1 MDKKKKIAIV
11 ILALVI
17 AAAAVLGFLFLDSI
31 AAQAICVL
39 TAMILA
45 AVVLA
50 LSIEKEALHAL
61 VLLAAPFVSAP
72 FLKFF
77 EASELAEWIG
87 GKYNAGAVFACQRM
101 GMEAPKEMGSQ
112 TALIITFWI
121 IFALTYLIVWGVRS
135 LLKGKS
141 AANAG
146 GSEADKDFPEKNYQ
160 QKRKSFC
167 KFLAKRID
175 AINEETNWSEETF
188 TPIEAEVE
196 MTDKRR
202 KKRRYEDLHKC
213 LRRHRRKNT
222 VFLVLGDP
230 GSGKS
235 VSMRKLCAEMLEEA
249 DKTDLIPVY
258 VDLKKW
264 TEDWSLERLP
274 AEKDLIEFIEQRILR
289 EGGTTYTDTFLQTY
303 FRKML
308 ERGKWYFIFDSFDEM
323 PCLMGRRSCQELI
336 DHISSL
342 LHTFLTREN
351 QHGGVIASRLFRA
364 PTDALHATVKLNLQS
379 FSDAKIKRM
388 LNLYTNNSDA
398 LVHAL
403 FSGRED
409 LVSLCRNPFYL
420 SLLIEYSM
428 NHGAA
433 LPGNQMDLYEDFIQS
448 RLSRCEG
455 KIDEMGLKNV
465 RQVRDAARQLALYMQ
480 ESTQYGLEC
489 PASELYRRDDGYDWQ
504 KILEL
509 LRYAKLCRFGG
520 AFSAVSFVHRR
531 FQECFYVSSIRGN
544 QVHLDPERYSSIE
557 KNNGI
562 RDALVLYSEIAPLEK
577 AREIADHCWSVLQA
591 HKAAAESIRNPGC
604 VELVNTLYFMA
615 EAFRNRREA
624 MAHFQADFQ
633 QYTLEMLE
641 AREFPVQHAAV
652 SSMVLFV
659 QPQLLEMVLKVLEK
673 KNRYLSD
680 VDMKNCR
687 TMTQNP
693 WEVAHRM
700 ACHIAVRDRRTFM
713 RQFRSMDFSLSMSK
727 QLWYVRLVHGIRF
740 LVALMEQMLLKIFAP
755 VIFAYMILV
764 VGGVDLLL
772 VDVGIITG
780 LISFSCFLRILLLA
794 KCKHPEKIV
803 GEFATIFVLLVIVEN
818 ATFIGMEMLFVPY
831 LLVNVLYSTV
841 LVGRLLFLKLSMKKI
856 LRSLADLFVGLCR
869 ILVLLPD
876 VVKKACKLF
885 RRILKGEITKEQLK
899 AFWEERSDVLIPVV
913 GIGTALCL
921 PESWLLPII
930 CVGLIFIGGLCV
942 LFFLYQML
950 WLRKQ
955 LPVTTLDRSVL
966 ASNLEEHLESSRF
979 KRRYLEN
986 LIERKVKLIGEW
998 PEGERPKMRRDDL
1011 ERLLAILDCAGID
1024 NLRME
1029 F

>member
-1 MDKKKKIAIV
+1 MDKKKIAV
-11 ILALVI
+11 VMLALVI
-17 AAAAVLGFLFLDSI
+17 AVAAVLGFLFLDNI

-39 TAMILA
+39 TAMVVA

-50 LSIEKEALHAL
+50 LSIEKE
-61 VLLAAPFVSAP
+61 VLLTQVLSAAAVVCVP

-77 EASELAEWIG
+77 ENSELANWLSG
-87 GKYNAGAVFACQRM
+87 LFRQGTAFVCAQM
-101 GMEAPKEMGSQ
+101 GMEPPAKLGNQ
-112 TALIITFWI
+112 TALTVIFWI
-121 IFALTYLIVWGVRS
+121 IFTVIYLIVWAVRS
-135 LLKGKS
+135 RVRAKQ
-141 AANAG
+141 G
-146 GSEADKDFPEKNYQ
+146 GDSSPDKDFPEKNYQ

-274 AEKDLIEFIEQRILR
+274 AEKDLVEFIEQRILR

-531 FQECFYVSSIRGN
+531 FQECFYVSSIREN

-577 AREIADHCWSVLQA
+577 AREITDHCWSVLQA

-641 AREFPVQHAAV
+641 AREFPVRHAAV
-652 SSMVLFV
+652 SSMVLFE
-659 QPQLLEMVLKVLEK
+659 QPQLLQMVLKVLK
-673 KNRYLSD
+673 KENRYLSD
-680 VDMKNCR
+680 VVMKNCR
-687 TMTQNP
+687 TMKQVP
-693 WEVAHRM
+693 WEISHRM
-700 ACHIAVRDRRTFM
+700 AGHIVAQDRRSFM

-727 QLWYVRLVHGIRF
+727 QLWYVRLVHAVRYPVELLGRLVWYIVIPVIVVWMLTMRLAGKVGVMYELDAFRIICAAVSCATGTYTCLVENNLRVLKKMFIYTSSYFIALYLDPVVFFLLLIPLLIVSVLYIIVFHGIVYVWKLYTEEWLAKGMRMV
-740 LVALMEQMLLKIFAP
+740 LEELAIGIVMLL
-755 VIFAYMILV
+755 VLYMIGKALQYTWV
-764 VGGVDLLL
+764 QIVFLLL
-772 VDVGIITG
+772 LG
-780 LISFSCFLRILLLA
+780 L
-794 KCKHPEKIV
+794 V
-803 GEFATIFVLLVIVEN
+803 
-818 ATFIGMEMLFVPY
+818 MLFGVIMSCRE
-831 LLVNVLYSTV
+831 LVS
-841 LVGRLLFLKLSMKKI
+841 S
-856 LRSLADLFVGLCR
+856 
-869 ILVLLPD
+869 
-876 VVKKACKLF
+876 F
-885 RRILKGEITKEQLK
+885 RKRH
-899 AFWEERSDVLIPVV
+899 
-913 GIGTALCL
+913 
-921 PESWLLPII
+921 
-930 CVGLIFIGGLCV
+930 
-942 LFFLYQML
+942 

-966 ASNLEEHLESSRF
+966 ASNLKKHLRNSRF
-979 KRRYLEN
+979 KRQYLED
-986 LIERKVKLIGEW
+986 LIERKVKLTGEW
-998 PEGERPKMRRDDL
+998 PGGERPEMRRDDV

>member
-17 AAAAVLGFLFLDSI
+17 AVAAAVLGFLFLDSI

-489 PASELYRRDDGYDWQ
+489 PASELYRRDDGYDWR

-531 FQECFYVSSIRGN
+531 FQECFYVSSIREN
-544 QVHLDPERYSSIE
+544 QVHLGPERYSSIE

-641 AREFPVQHAAV
+641 AREFPVRHAAV
-652 SSMVLFV
+652 SSMVLFE
-659 QPQLLEMVLKVLEK
+659 QPQLLQMVLKVLEK
-673 KNRYLSD
+673 KNRFLSG
-680 VDMKNCR
+680 VVMKNCR
-687 TMTQNP
+687 TMTQIP
-693 WEVAHRM
+693 WEISHRM
-700 ACHIAVRDRRTFM
+700 ARHIANMDQRTFL
-713 RQFRSMDFSLSMSK
+713 RQFRSMDFSLSLSK
-727 QLWYVRLVHGIRF
+727 QLRYVRLVHAVRYIHE
-740 LVALMEQMLLKIFAP
+740 LLDQVLMAMIVP
-755 VIFAYMILV
+755 VSFV
-764 VGGVDLLL
+764 FLLL
-772 VDVGIITG
+772 VRSGTAVLFLEKPEYISTG
-780 LISFSCFLRILLLA
+780 LVLCLLWMVIRTDANIKKDEMEVSDLVRLLGYLILLL
-794 KCKHPEKIV
+794 PYMV
-803 GEFATIFVLLVIVEN
+803 ATGAWVLVIPTCITYVLLLSVLWGVYWIQIMRVNTLRGLYTIIKNALREFWKHYRTDIQVI
-818 ATFIGMEMLFVPY
+818 M
-831 LLVNVLYSTV
+831 
-841 LVGRLLFLKLSMKKI
+841 
-856 LRSLADLFVGLCR
+856 
-869 ILVLLPD
+869 
-876 VVKKACKLF
+876 
-885 RRILKGEITKEQLK
+885 
-899 AFWEERSDVLIPVV
+899 PVV
-913 GIGTALCL
+913 FSGTVIGTLLCYFL
-921 PESWLLPII
+921 EEKLERLFSRLAPIVLGILTCLMVGMLL
-930 CVGLIFIGGLCV
+930 GREIFPWR
-942 LFFLYQML
+942 

-966 ASNLEEHLESSRF
+966 ASNLEKHLQSSRF

-986 LIERKVKLIGEW
+986 LIERKVKLTGEW
-998 PEGERPKMRRDDL
+998 PGGERPEMRRDDV